1 MVDRGTD
8 GKGQPARC
16 VGRVLRAHR
25 HGARGQAIA
34 HYRTDADRHHERKRP
49 AVGRSRRTLCRAHS
63 QRARDRAS
71 RRQFSHRG
79 GRARLVRATCAAV
92 HGGGFAAQTDR
103 WVERSRM
110 KPLERGRRSKIG
122 RAFVGGFCSALA
134 GAGAMLPIATAR
146 ATYPDRPVRIVVP
159 FLPGGGADLIAR
171 LLSPHL
177 QHSLG
182 QPFVVEN
189 RAGAA
194 GRIGTGVVAKSDPD
208 GHVLLMTT
216 ESSLVIAPHIGVPL
230 NYEPLKDFAP
240 ISLLTRNSVILVVH
254 PSVPANTLKDYIAL
268 VRDKPGQLFFASS
281 GVGGPN
287 HLAGEIFNRMAGVDI
302 VHVPFPGTGGA
313 IQAVVGNQVGA
324 MWGFMAGLIPH
335 IRSGAVRALAVGG
348 KARSPA
354 LPDVPTVA
362 ESALPSYEA
371 TSWIGLLAPAA
382 TPVVEVV
389 WEAVNDALQD
399 AAVRDILLRDGS
411 EIVASRPEDFR
422 EVIANDYAKYGKM
435 ADLLMS
441 AK

>member
-1 MVDRGTD
+1 
-8 GKGQPARC
+8 
-16 VGRVLRAHR
+16 
-25 HGARGQAIA
+25 
-34 HYRTDADRHHERKRP
+34 
-49 AVGRSRRTLCRAHS
+49 
-63 QRARDRAS
+63 
-71 RRQFSHRG
+71 
-79 GRARLVRATCAAV
+79 
-92 HGGGFAAQTDR
+92 
-103 WVERSRM
+103 M
-110 KPLERGRRSKIG
+110 KPLTR
-122 RAFVGGFCSALA
+122 RAFVGRFGGGLA
-134 GAGAMLPIATAR
+134 GVGTMLPIATAR
-146 ATYPDRPVRIVVP
+146 ATDPDRPVRIVVP

-182 QPFVVEN
+182 QPVVVEN

-194 GRIGTGVVAKSDPD
+194 GRIGTAVVAKSDPD

-240 ISLLTRNSVILVVH
+240 ISLLTRNTVILVVH
-254 PSVPANTLKDYIAL
+254 PSVPANALNDYIAL
-268 VRDKPGQLFFASS
+268 ARDKPGQLFFASS

-348 KARSPA
+348 KERSPA
-354 LPDVPTVA
+354 LPEVPTVA
-362 ESALPSYEA
+362 ESGLAGYEA
-371 TSWIGLLAPAA
+371 TAWIGLLAPAA

-389 WEAVNDALQD
+389 WEAVNRALQD

-422 EVIANDYAKYGKM
+422 EVIGNDYAKYAKM